1 MTEDELGVLGRV
13 WDGMGWDD
21 DIRSGFYVPQPMPKT
36 FIHVFFMLQAKRMLQ
51 LAPAACL
58 PASASRINGSPAR
71 QTPALIS
78 INANSAM

>member
-13 WDGMGWDD
+13 WDGMGWYD

-51 LAPAACL
+51 LPACL
-58 PASASRINGSPAR
+58 PLLLVLMAR
-71 QTPALIS
+71 LHDRLQR
-78 INANSAM
+78 